1 MRRFTGSIVDVV
13 AGRVFPG
20 HVEVEGERITRIT
33 EDPAAR
39 GPYLMPGFVDAHV
52 HVESSL
58 LPPSEFARLA
68 VTHGTAACVS
78 DPHEIAN
85 VCGLEG
91 ISAMQRDA
99 ANAPMRF
106 VFGVPSCVPATGFET
121 SGAVIDAATV
131 TKLLDDPA
139 WAYLSEVMNHPGV
152 LSGDAEVLAKIAA
165 AVARSKPVDGHAP
178 GLRGDDAR
186 RYAAAGITTDHECA
200 SIEEARDKLDAG
212 MSILIRE
219 GSAAKN
225 YEALHPLLD
234 SHPGRVMLCSD
245 DKHPDDLAAGHINA
259 LVRRALHDGHD
270 LFDALRAATLTPAR
284 HYDIPC
290 GLLRHG
296 DPADLLVVDDLDD
309 LKVRE
314 TWLRGAL
321 VARDGRSLLPRSVMP
336 PINAFGAAPI
346 APDAL
351 RVEAR
356 STRVKAIVARDGQL
370 ITGASEL
377 TLDVTD
383 SALTARD
390 GDDVA
395 KLAVLNRYRPAAP
408 SVAFV
413 RGFGIY
419 RGAIASS
426 VSHDSH
432 NVIAVGRDDAS
443 LARAINAVVAMR
455 GGLALV
461 DGAAVRTLPLPIA
474 GLMSDGDGWAVAR
487 DYAAMSE
494 ATRALGS
501 TLRAPWMTLSFM
513 ALLVIPSLKLSDRG
527 LFDGDRFAFTSVYA
541 S

>member
-1 MRRFTGSIVDVV
+1 MRRFTGSVVDVV
-13 AGRVFPG
+13 AGRVYPG
-20 HVEVEGERITRIT
+20 HIDVEGERVARVI
-33 EDPAAR
+33 EDSAAR

-58 LPPSEFARLA
+58 LPPAEFARVA

-78 DPHEIAN
+78 DPHEVGN
-85 VCGLEG
+85 VCGLDG
-91 ISAMQRDA
+91 LSAMLRDA
-99 ANAPMRF
+99 ARSPMRF
-106 VFGVPSCVPATGFET
+106 VFGAPSCVPATGFET
-121 SGAVIDAATV
+121 SGAVIDAASV
-131 TKLLDDPA
+131 ASLLDDPA
-139 WAYLSEVMNHPGV
+139 WGYLSEVMNYPGV
-152 LSGDAEVLAKIAA
+152 LSGDVEVLAKIAA
-165 AVARSKPVDGHAP
+165 ARARSKPVDGHAP

-186 RYAAAGITTDHECA
+186 RYAAAGISTDHECA
-200 SIEEARDKLDAG
+200 SIEEAREKLDAG

-225 YEALHPLLD
+225 YEALRPLID

-245 DKHPDDLAAGHINA
+245 DKHPDDLAAGHIDA
-259 LVRRALHDGHD
+259 LVRRALVDGHE
-270 LFDALRAATLTPAR
+270 LFNVLRAATLAPAR
-284 HYDIPC
+284 HYRIPC
-290 GLLRHG
+290 GLLREG
-296 DPADLLVVDDLDD
+296 DPADLLVVDDLGAPRA
-309 LKVRE
+309 RE

-321 VARDGRSLLPRSVMP
+321 VAREGTSLLPRAPMSP
-336 PINAFGAAPI
+336 LNAFGAAPI
-346 APDAL
+346 APRSL

-356 STRVKAIVARDGQL
+356 STRVRAIVARDGQL
-370 ITGASEL
+370 VTGSTEVALDASEG
-377 TLDVTD
+377 
-383 SALTARD
+383 ALVARD

-395 KLAVLNRYRPAAP
+395 KLVVLNRYRPAAP
-408 SVAFV
+408 SVAFA
-413 RGFGIY
+413 RGFGIH

-432 NVIAVGRDDAS
+432 NIIAAGRDDAS

-461 DGAAVRTLPLPIA
+461 DGEAVRTLPLPIA

-487 DYAAMSE
+487 DYAAMAE